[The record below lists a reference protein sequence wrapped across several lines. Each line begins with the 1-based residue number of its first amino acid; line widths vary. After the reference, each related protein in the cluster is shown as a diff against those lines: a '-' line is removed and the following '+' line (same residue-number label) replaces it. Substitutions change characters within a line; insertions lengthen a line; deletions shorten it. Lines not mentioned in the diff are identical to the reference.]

1 MDEEK
6 LLSKTIKQL
15 LEGKLMFKQEI
26 NSENE
31 VVFTFDN
38 NDIVHNNTY
47 IDNAMIYFE
56 KGYEVKTDETIKGVR
71 TVVLYDPQKVFVK
84 QIDMKTGKCMYYPM
98 NHITTGELLKAEA
111 IFNYID
117 WCKDIDVLQEDE
129 RELKYSIVT
138 YRGTP
143 QECTKC
149 GCESYEDGPLC
160 MGCDLEVT
168 ANV

>member
-15 LEGKLMFKQEI
+15 LEEELMFKQEI
-26 NSENE
+26 NSEKE
-31 VVFTFDN
+31 VVFIFDS

-56 KGYEVKTDETIKGVR
+56 KGYEIKTDETIKGVR
-71 TVVLYDPQKVFVK
+71 TVVLHLPQKAFVK
-84 QIDMKTGKCMYYPM
+84 QIDMKTGRCMYYPM
-98 NHITTGELLKAEA
+98 NGPSGELLKVDAV
-111 IFNYID
+111 FDYID
-117 WCKDIDVLQEDE
+117 WCKEIDVLDQDE